1 MVQLETAEKCWR
13 TNSLVRLT
21 NSLRRYIRVD
31 NVSPIIRWRQA
42 SAFASGRWH
51 GFLESFDEGYQLVTR
66 AIF

>member
-42 SAFASGRWH
+42 CAFGSGRWPS
-51 GFLESFDEGYQLVTR
+51 FLEPFDECNQLVTR